1 LINLAIVRIKE
12 EQDFIDNAI
21 MKFVEVLNDN
31 GVLDQNLYLRIKY
44 GTSNK
49 YEILLI
55 QNGISLSL
63 TKLLLEKY
71 RKYVRFNIE
80 DDTVELDIELLDEMS
95 KNKENQILIFEAEN
109 NIIRK

>member
-1 LINLAIVRIKE
+1 
-12 EQDFIDNAI
+12 

-31 GVLDQNLYLRIKY
+31 GVLDEDLYLRIKY
-44 GTSNK
+44 GTSNR

-71 RKYVRFNIE
+71 RRYVRFNIE
-80 DDTVELDIELLDEMS
+80 DDTIELDIELIDEMS

>member
-1 LINLAIVRIKE
+1 MSFKIGFTAETERKE
-12 EQDFIDNAI
+12 Q
-21 MKFVEVLNDN
+21 
-31 GVLDQNLYLRIKY
+31 
-44 GTSNK
+44 T

-71 RKYVRFNIE
+71 RRYIRFNIE
-80 DDTVELDIELLDEMS
+80 DDTIELDIELIDEMS